1 MASNQVT
8 LISGGGS
15 VIVMNYTGNCL
26 NFGLTVE
33 RTKSIG
39 IHVDIIVLSNWPV
52 PGNLASNQLKPDEL
66 GLGMGIHNESDALVV
81 LFVNNSGGIPL
92 IELNLVVKEA
102 VDAVVGFKLKLKQ
115 VYAGSFLASLNMSG
129 FSITLFLVKDEII
142 THLLDQKMV
151 ADSSTLEVAIR
162 GTAQAVIKTEL
173 DIAHYDTLLGDGNC
187 GQTLKTAALAAA
199 LDRLPSY
206 PLQSTPSTV
215 LSIAETIENSQAAAH
230 HALQALMTYTKA
242 RVGDR
247 TLMDMLCPFIIAL
260 NNRSLEKVVE
270 LVQLSASSTRTM
282 SSHLG
287 RSSYLSNQNLPDSNV
302 PDAGAYGLAVLLNE
316 MV

>member
-8 LISGGGS
+8 LISGVLAVIERVQSPHGTL

-66 GLGMGIHNESDALVV
+66 GLGMGIHNES
-81 LFVNNSGGIPL
+81 
-92 IELNLVVKEA
+92 
-102 VDAVVGFKLKLKQ
+102 GF
-115 VYAGSFLASLNMSG
+115 
-129 FSITLFLVKDEII
+129 
-142 THLLDQKMV
+142 
-151 ADSSTLEVAIR
+151 
-162 GTAQAVIKTEL
+162 
-173 DIAHYDTLLGDGNC
+173 
-187 GQTLKTAALAAA
+187 LKTKMMGAKEM
-199 LDRLPSY
+199 
-206 PLQSTPSTV
+206 V
-215 LSIAETIENSQAAAH
+215 QAAAH

-302 PDAGAYGLAVLLNE
+302 PDAGAYGLALLLNE